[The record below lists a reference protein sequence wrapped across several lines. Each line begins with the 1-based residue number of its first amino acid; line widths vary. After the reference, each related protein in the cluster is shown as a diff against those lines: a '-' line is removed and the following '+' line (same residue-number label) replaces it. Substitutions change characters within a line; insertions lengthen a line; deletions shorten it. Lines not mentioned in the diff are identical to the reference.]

1 MTRSIVGRGLGR
13 ARGGERAR
21 LMSDANDDVEIAS
34 GRDDDGDDGMTTTT
48 TTMTMTT
55 QMSRGRVAVIGA
67 LGAVALVALGVS
79 AASGIGG
86 VASATSALGDAY
98 RAPWEREA
106 WLGGDNATTSAL
118 GGHARGK
125 LHVPIYIMGDGKKGS
140 EDATKIT
147 KAYLWLSGLLSS
159 QLRMSGEEIGAIV
172 NFQQATFPSRW
183 PATQDVAKDA
193 TSHIP
198 ADTLAKIPFI
208 QGVVG
213 KDAEDCGRPC
223 NSQLAHHTGCLLTHM
238 RVWKRFLESKEPTFV
253 MWESDG
259 ATLTGVHPLDY
270 NALEAQLP
278 EGADLV
284 WMKPDESSTGQLLK
298 RFKSDATGLWSGL
311 TGNERFDNE
320 RDVYLY
326 KFDKRCNW
334 AGTPSYMMTRKGAQT
349 IMKFIEEAEMADMID
364 AWLSK
369 HCIARCDDP
378 KVCMNLNCY
387 FATVKKVEKETQGG
401 YVPSW
406 YDEQDDEDVREVDA
420 RIVKAMDD
428 TSKYNALGCRHGAY
442 SGFVP
447 TSFHG
452 TWGITDDNAVCDC
465 YHTPMDGTYD
475 FCDPKLR
482 LPVGTSRAE
491 STLGGENE
499 GGVRETIMGW
509 YERGFKTRMALLNRP
524 VN

>member
-1 MTRSIVGRGLGR
+1 MTRSSVGDERR
-13 ARGGERAR
+13 ARGSERAR
-21 LMSDANDDVEIAS
+21 LLDADDVEIAS
-34 GRDDDGDDGMTTTT
+34 GREGGDGGDDGTTRA
-48 TTMTMTT
+48 
-55 QMSRGRVAVIGA
+55 SRGRVAIVGA
-67 LGAVALVALGVS
+67 LGALALVSLGVS
-79 AASGIGG
+79 AASASGG

-106 WLGGDNATTSAL
+106 WLGGNGNATASAL
-118 GGHARGK
+118 GAHARGK

-159 QLRMSGEEIGAIV
+159 QLSMSGKEIGSIV

-198 ADTLAKIPFI
+198 HDKLAKIPFI

-238 RVWKRFLESKEPTFV
+238 RVWKRFLASKEPTFV

-270 NALEAQLP
+270 NELEAQLP

-284 WMKPDESSTGQLLK
+284 WLKPDEAPTGQLLK
-298 RFKSDATGLWSGL
+298 RFKSAATGLWSGL
-311 TGNERFDNE
+311 QQNQRFDNE

-334 AGTPSYMMTRKGAQT
+334 AGTPSYMMTRKGVQT

-369 HCIARCDDP
+369 HCISHCDDP

-387 FATVKKVEKETQGG
+387 FATVQKVQKEKQGG

-406 YDEQDDEDVREVDA
+406 YDEDDDERVREVDA
-420 RIVKAMDD
+420 RIVKAMNDA
-428 TSKYNALGCRHGAY
+428 SKYNVLGCRHGNY
-442 SGFVP
+442 NGFVP
-447 TSFHG
+447 TSFRG
-452 TWGITDDNAVCDC
+452 TWGITDENSVADC
-465 YHTPMDGTYD
+465 YHTPQDGTYD
-475 FCDPKLR
+475 FCDPKLH
-482 LPVGTSRAE
+482 LPIGKSRAE
-491 STLGGENE
+491 STLGGGEKD

-509 YERGFKTRMALLNRP
+509 YERGFKMRMALLNRP